1 MNKTIL
7 KLDLELSIML
17 LSIIAMFFSFLT
29 SYTYINNFTSFIY
42 VLVKSLVFIMVFLVM
57 YILEKENLEFK
68 RIAGI
73 YTSYFIISMVITF
86 ITSISIVGENV
97 SVVFKGIFD
106 LINLIILLSSL
117 FILIEQVF
125 YYSGINARVYK
136 NSIMKVVYLIGNFIS
151 YPFLAF
157 IDKKSN
163 KNDKE

>member
-29 SYTYINNFTSFIY
+29 SYTYISNFTSFIY
-42 VLVKSLVFIMVFLVM
+42 VFVKSLVFIMVFLVM

-86 ITSISIVGENV
+86 ITSISIVGGNV
-97 SVVFKGIFD
+97 SFVFKGIFD
-106 LINLIILLSSL
+106 FVNLIILLSSL